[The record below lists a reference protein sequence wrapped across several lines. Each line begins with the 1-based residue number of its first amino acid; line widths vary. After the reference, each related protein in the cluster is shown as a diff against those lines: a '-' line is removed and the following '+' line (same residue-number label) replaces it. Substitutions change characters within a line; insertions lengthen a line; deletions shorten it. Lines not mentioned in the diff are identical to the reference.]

1 MVQKMSNPTSHD
13 NLTFQNILL
22 ETEALILEKGCRK
35 TTLKDIIERTG
46 LSKGAIY
53 HYVASKDELFGLIL
67 KTKIEQ
73 VNENF
78 SQIIGH
84 SSEKAP
90 DAGRF
95 GMATQFFHTRQNPND
110 VGNLIFVYLLS
121 QDDEK
126 VKSILKGVYQYSK
139 ATGVQWIEMG
149 QQNGVIPPHID
160 AEKMAS
166 LFMTFSYGLRVTQI
180 LSSSEEE
187 QVATSD
193 IFKMLIQTLS

>member
-1 MVQKMSNPTSHD
+1 MSNSASHD
-13 NLTFQNILL
+13 NPSFQNILL
-22 ETEALILEKGCRK
+22 ATEALILEKGCRN

-73 VNENF
+73 VNEKFNQLI
-78 SQIIGH
+78 SH
-84 SSEKAP
+84 SMGDTP

-126 VKSILKGVYQYSK
+126 VKSILKSVYQYSK

-149 QQNGVIPPHID
+149 QQNGVIPPNID
-160 AEKMAS
+160 AEKMAT

-180 LSSSEEE
+180 LSSPEDE

-193 IFKMLIQTLS
+193 IFRLLIQTLS